1 MLVSIFDEVLTA
13 QLLDR
18 GVKPNEFGSE
28 FSELDLRAYNL
39 LGPEEFVTALKHD
52 YMLRAM
58 IRKKKPVALLS
69 MI

>member
-18 GVKPNEFGSE
+18 GVNPNEFA
-28 FSELDLRAYNL
+28 ELDLKAHNL
-39 LGPEEFVTALKHD
+39 LGIEEFVTALKHD
-52 YMLRAM
+52 YVLRAM
-58 IRKKKPVALLS
+58 IRKKKPVALFS